1 VPNVRPFR
9 ALRYAPDVVG
19 DVGRVIAP
27 PYDVIGERE
36 RSDLLARDPRN
47 VVRLDLPTAELGD
60 PDPDDRYRRA
70 ARLLARWRGEGAIR
84 QDPRPTIYPYEQVF
98 RRPGDGAFQR
108 RRGFFARVGLE
119 PFGAGIRAHER
130 TLPAVR
136 EDRYRL
142 LRATNVNTSPVVAMY
157 EDAGRRVGPL
167 LDALGEEAPAVS
179 AVDIAGDTHRL
190 WLLPTGTDGRAET
203 LAEAASAATLTIA
216 DGHHR
221 YETALRYAVEQRV
234 GTSDDAEQERG
245 SSFVLMLLL
254 EPDAG
259 PILVLP
265 THRVVRGLGED
276 GIDRLLGSLGS
287 LFEVRQ
293 GFPADEL
300 LGRFGPAA
308 ASAGVATGEFGL
320 WTRAGGAVLQA
331 RPEAFVPLLAS
342 GGPAVRRL
350 DVSLLGATLEVCA
363 GLDSAAVAAGARL
376 VYTKDAAEAIASV
389 DASTDGAD
397 AAFLLHPTPAS
408 EIMAVAA
415 EGDVMP
421 QKSTYIY
428 PKAATG
434 MVINLLEG

>member
-84 QDPRPTIYPYEQVF
+84 QDPRPMIYPYEQVF
-98 RRPGDGAFQR
+98 RRPGDGAIQR

-130 TLPAVR
+130 TLPAAR

-157 EDAGRRVGPL
+157 EDPSRRVGPL
-167 LDALGEEAPAVS
+167 LDALSEEAPTVT
-179 AVDIAGDTHRL
+179 AVDMAGDTHRL
-190 WLLPTGTDGRAET
+190 WLLAAGTDGRAEV

-221 YETALRYAVEQRV
+221 YETALRYAVERRV
-234 GTSDDAEQERG
+234 GTPDDAGRERG
-245 SSFVLMLLL
+245 SDHVLMLLL
-254 EPDAG
+254 EPVAG

-265 THRVVRGLGED
+265 THRVVRELGADGLT
-276 GIDRLLGSLGS
+276 RLRASLGS
-287 LFEVRQ
+287 LFAVDDGVTAE
-293 GFPADEL
+293 AL

-308 ASAGVATGEFGL
+308 ASAEAAPGELGL
-320 WTRAGGAVLQA
+320 WTRDGGAVLRA
-331 RPEAFVPLLAS
+331 RSEAFATLLTS

-350 DVSLLGATLEVCA
+350 DVSLLGAALEASA
-363 GLDSAAVAAGARL
+363 GLDGAAVAAGERL
-376 VYTKDAAEAIASV
+376 VYTKDAADAMARV
-389 DASTDGAD
+389 DAGTEGAD